1 MYCMYCQNGDLTS
14 FVQGAGGGGCW
25 YMVAS
30 LHFSLVLCTLLNA
43 IGLEIHLTAPLYF
56 GGMQFAFLKNFA
68 LINKMHNSIAVA
80 EGF

>member
-1 MYCMYCQNGDLTS
+1 MYCQNGDLTS

-30 LHFSLVLCTLLNA
+30 LHFSLVLCTFLNA
-43 IGLEIHLTAPLYF
+43 TGLEIHLYF
-56 GGMQFAFLKNFA
+56 SGMQFAFLKNFA